1 MSTYFPQLSIWSG
14 PYTLTRDQGFQNHLS
29 LFIKW
34 ATPSIASVTLAL
46 SLSRSSHPPP
56 QTMEMD
62 PSSTSQFVQKF
73 VSLCLFRFVF
83 FFLLSPLL
91 SASREQSTLGSLVLG
106 AQNELR
112 AAGAQLKDLAAVSS
126 AIGSSALRRTQ
137 ICTEQSS
144 GALPVGLI
152 LASRLAPHIVPMHAA
167 TRFVAFEAVDRS
179 GFALQPCKVDWRAWP
194 PNFACG
200 ISDRAVDFFFVTRVV
215 PIVQAILQSSADLQY
230 HKQCC
235 LRTK

>member
-1 MSTYFPQLSIWSG
+1 MNTYFSQLSIWAG
-14 PYTLTRDQGFQNHLS
+14 PYILTRDQGFQNHLA

-46 SLSRSSHPPP
+46 SLASHPPP

-73 VSLCLFRFVF
+73 VSLCLFRFVSF
-83 FFLLSPLL
+83 WFLLSPLL
-91 SASREQSTLGSLVLG
+91 SASRDQSTLGGLVLG

-194 PNFACG
+194 LKFACG
-200 ISDRAVDFFFVTRVV
+200 ISDRAVDFFLTRVV

-235 LRTK
+235 LQTK